1 MPREMNIGS
10 AEERRTP
17 FARVLI
23 VDDFELWKGF
33 VIARIQEQ
41 PDMCIVGFASDG
53 LQAVR
58 KAQELQPDLIL
69 LDICLPK
76 LNGIE
81 AARQIRKLTPK
92 SKILFLTGDADS
104 DIMRTTFNTDGSGY
118 VLKMDAAQDLLPGVV
133 AVLQGRQFFSFSIA
147 NVEDLSEL
155 RDAGFKDQRPSV

>member
-81 AARQIRKLTPK
+81 AARQIRKLAPK

-104 DIMRTTFNTDGSGY
+104 DVVRAAFSAGGSGY